1 MAKIIQSPYSAS
13 NTVLKVRISVLHF
26 KRFRSRVSSVI
37 QVTLVITDHVAHLQK
52 ELIIPCSP
60 NPEPRPPPPPATFY
74 DLPENRVLQLAQ
86 AGHLDYELEREYD
99 ARMSGIEYVERIF
112 DDLNEEEKLEIA
124 RKKWEARNV
133 SSPALK
139 QNVSTGLLTNP

>member
-26 KRFRSRVSSVI
+26 KRFRYLVSSVI
-37 QVTLVITDHVAHLQK
+37 QVTVVITDHVADLQK
-52 ELIIPCSP
+52 ELIIPRSP
-60 NPEPRPPPPPATFY
+60 TPEPPPPPPPATF
-74 DLPENRVLQLAQ
+74 DLPENRVLQLSQ
-86 AGHLDYELEREYD
+86 AGHLDCELAREYD
-99 ARMSGIEYVERIF
+99 ARIRGIEYVERIF
-112 DDLNEEEKLEIA
+112 DDLNEEEKMEIA